1 MAQPTSL
8 SPLDI
13 QRAPEGGDVGAV
25 QSGWRLALR
34 EFSSNRLALIG
45 VGLLLFFIL
54 FSWVG
59 PLIYHTDQLQA
70 SLANANQPP
79 SASHLLGTDAQ
90 GFDVLGRMMKGGQ
103 NALLIGLFS
112 ALMAIVIGAL
122 VGAASGLLGGIVDAV
137 LMRITDVFLSVPFLF
152 VVLILAVRYSPPTV
166 LTLSAII
173 AVFSWQTPAR
183 LVRGEVLTLR
193 ERDFVLAA
201 RTAGAGNWR
210 LILRHLLPNSIGL
223 MLVNATF
230 QVSDAIL
237 AIASIGFLGF
247 GLQYPN
253 VDWGDELSGSIG
265 YLQDGYWYLI
275 FPVGACIV
283 LTVMALNFIGDAAR
297 DAMDVRLRRR

>member
-1 MAQPTSL
+1 VAQPTSL
-8 SPLDI
+8 SPLDV

-25 QSGWRLALR
+25 QSGWRLAWR
-34 EFSSNRLALIG
+34 EFSSNRLALVG

-59 PLIYHTDQLQA
+59 PVIYHTDQLQA
-70 SLANANQPP
+70 SLANANQSP

-122 VGAASGLLGGIVDAV
+122 VGAASGLFGGIVDAV

-152 VVLILAVRYSPPTV
+152 VVLILAVHYSPPTV

>member
-25 QSGWRLALR
+25 QSGWRLAWR
-34 EFSSNRLALIG
+34 EFSSNRLALVG

-70 SLANANQPP
+70 SLANANQSP
-79 SASHLLGTDAQ
+79 SASHLFGTDAQ

-122 VGAASGLLGGIVDAV
+122 VGATSGLLGGLVDAV

-166 LTLSAII
+166 FTLSAII

-223 MLVNATF
+223 MMVNATF

>member
-1 MAQPTSL
+1 VAQPTSL

-34 EFSSNRLALIG
+34 EFSSNRLALVG